1 MNTALKHRTA
11 TIISALSVLFIM
23 TGCGV
28 KIKYSFTGA
37 SIPVEAK
44 TISVATFQN
53 RASIVRLELSQ
64 ELTDALID
72 MCRAQTNLGMVTSG
86 GDLSFEGEITDYK
99 TQPLTVSGDEQ
110 AATNRFSITVKVR
123 YVNSFNTDNSYEQSF
138 TRYQDYDSGF
148 NLSDVEA
155 GLTEE
160 IVKMLV
166 EDIFNRA
173 FVNW

>member
-1 MNTALKHRTA
+1 MHKIVKIVVTMGLLALTA
-11 TIISALSVLFIM
+11 
-23 TGCGV
+23 GCGV

-53 RASIVRLELSQ
+53 RASLVVPGLTQ
-64 ELTDALID
+64 TLTDALID
-72 MCRAQTNLGMVTSG
+72 MCRAQTNLDMVSSG

-99 TQPLTVSGDEQ
+99 TQPLTVSGNEQ
-110 AATNRFSITVKVR
+110 AAMNRFSISVRIR
-123 YVNSFNTDNSYEQSF
+123 YVNSFNDENSYDQTF
-138 TRYQDYDSGF
+138 TRYQDYSSSLD
-148 NLSDVEA
+148 LSAVEA

-160 IVKMLV
+160 IVKMLI
-166 EDIFNRA
+166 EDIFNKA

>member
-1 MNTALKHRTA
+1 MHRVLKIAVPMVLLALA
-11 TIISALSVLFIM
+11 V
-23 TGCGV
+23 GCGL

-53 RASIVRLELSQ
+53 RASLVVPGLTQ
-64 ELTDALID
+64 TLTDALID
-72 MCRAQTNLGMVTSG
+72 MCRAQTNLDIETSG
-86 GDLSFEGEITDYK
+86 GDLSFEGEISDYK

-110 AATNRFSITVKVR
+110 AAMNRFSISVRIR
-123 YVNSFNTDNSYEQSF
+123 YVNSFNADQSFDQTF
-138 TRYQDYDSGF
+138 TRYQDYSSTL

-155 GLTEE
+155 SLTEE
-160 IVKMLV
+160 IVKMLI

>member
-1 MNTALKHRTA
+1 MHRITFIALTL
-11 TIISALSVLFIM
+11 ALFVAAV
-23 TGCGV
+23 GCGV

-44 TISVATFQN
+44 TLSVATFQN
-53 RASIVRLELSQ
+53 RASLVQPGLNQ
-64 ELTDALID
+64 TLTDALID
-72 MCRAQTNLGMVTSG
+72 MCRAQTNLEMVSSG

-110 AATNRFSITVKVR
+110 AAMNRFSITIRVK
-123 YVNSFNTDNSYEQSF
+123 YVNSFNTDNSYDLSF
-138 TRYQDYDSGF
+138 TKYQDYNSALD
-148 NLSDVEA
+148 LSAVEA

>member
-1 MNTALKHRTA
+1 MHRVLKIAVPMVLLALTA
-11 TIISALSVLFIM
+11 
-23 TGCGV
+23 GCGL

-53 RASIVRLELSQ
+53 RASLVVPGLTQ
-64 ELTDALID
+64 TLTDALID
-72 MCRAQTNLGMVTSG
+72 MCRAQTNLDIETSG

-110 AATNRFSITVKVR
+110 AAMNRFSLSVRIR
-123 YVNSFNTDNSYEQSF
+123 YVNSFNADQSFDQTF
-138 TRYQDYDSGF
+138 TRYQDYSSTL

-155 GLTEE
+155 SLTEE
-160 IVKMLV
+160 IVKMLI

>member
-1 MNTALKHRTA
+1 MHRFIKIAVPIVLLALTA
-11 TIISALSVLFIM
+11 
-23 TGCGV
+23 GCGL

-53 RASIVRLELSQ
+53 RASLVVPGLTQ
-64 ELTDALID
+64 TLTDALID
-72 MCRAQTNLGMVTSG
+72 MCRAQTNLDMATSG

-110 AATNRFSITVKVR
+110 AAMNRFSISVRIR
-123 YVNSFNTDNSYEQSF
+123 YVNSFNADQSFDQTF
-138 TRYQDYDSGF
+138 TRYQDYSSTL

-155 GLTEE
+155 SLTEE
-160 IVKMLV
+160 IVKMLI

>member
-1 MNTALKHRTA
+1 MHKIVKIVVPIVLLAVTA
-11 TIISALSVLFIM
+11 
-23 TGCGV
+23 GCGI

-37 SIPVEAK
+37 SIPVDAK

-53 RASIVRLELSQ
+53 RASLVVPGLTQ
-64 ELTDALID
+64 NLTDALID
-72 MCRAQTNLGMVTSG
+72 MCRAQTNLDMATSG

-99 TQPLTVSGDEQ
+99 TQPLTVSGNEQ
-110 AATNRFSITVKVR
+110 AAMNRFSISVRIR
-123 YVNSFNTDNSYEQSF
+123 YVNSFNADQSFDQTF
-138 TRYQDYDSGF
+138 TRYQDYSSAL

-155 GLTEE
+155 SLTEE
-160 IVKMLV
+160 IVKMLI

>member
-1 MNTALKHRTA
+1 MHKIVR
-11 TIISALSVLFIM
+11 IILPVVLLAVI

-53 RASIVRLELSQ
+53 RASLVVPGLTQ
-64 ELTDALID
+64 TVTDALID
-72 MCRAQTNLGMVTSG
+72 MCRAQTNLDIASSA

-110 AATNRFSITVKVR
+110 AAMNRFSISVRVR
-123 YVNSFNTDNSYEQSF
+123 YVNSFNADNSFDQTF
-138 TRYQDYDSGF
+138 TRYQDYNSAL
-148 NLSDVEA
+148 NLSDVEVS
-155 GLTEE
+155 LTEE
-160 IVKMLV
+160 IVKMLT

>member
-1 MNTALKHRTA
+1 MDRIVKILVPL
-11 TIISALSVLFIM
+11 ILLVLT
-23 TGCGV
+23 TGCGL

-53 RASIVRLELSQ
+53 RASLVVPGLTQTI
-64 ELTDALID
+64 TDALID
-72 MCRAQTNLGMVTSG
+72 MCRAQTNLDMTSSG

-99 TQPLTVSGDEQ
+99 TQPLTVSGNEQ
-110 AATNRFSITVKVR
+110 AAMNRFSISVRVR
-123 YVNSFNTDNSYEQSF
+123 YVNGFNTDNSYDQTF
-138 TRYQDYDSGF
+138 TRYQDYSSTLD
-148 NLSDVEA
+148 LSAVEA
-155 GLTEE
+155 SLTEE
-160 IVKMLV
+160 IVKMLI

>member
-1 MNTALKHRTA
+1 MHRVLKIAVPMVLLALTA
-11 TIISALSVLFIM
+11 
-23 TGCGV
+23 GCGL

-53 RASIVRLELSQ
+53 RASLVVPGLTQ
-64 ELTDALID
+64 TLTDALID
-72 MCRAQTNLGMVTSG
+72 MCRAQTNLGIETSG

-110 AATNRFSITVKVR
+110 AAMNRFSISVRIR
-123 YVNSFNTDNSYEQSF
+123 YVNSFNADQSFDQTF
-138 TRYQDYDSGF
+138 TRYQDYSSTL

-155 GLTEE
+155 SLTEE
-160 IVKMLV
+160 IVKMLI

>member
-1 MNTALKHRTA
+1 MLKTRGIILTLALLVITV
-11 TIISALSVLFIM
+11 S
-23 TGCGV
+23 CGV

-53 RASIVRLELSQ
+53 RASLVQPGLSQ
-64 ELTDALID
+64 TLTDALID
-72 MCRAQTNLGMVTSG
+72 MCRAQTNLNIVSSG
-86 GDLSFEGEITDYK
+86 GDLSFEGDISDYK
-99 TQPLTVSGDEQ
+99 TQTLTVSGDEQ
-110 AATNRFSITVKVR
+110 AAANRFSITIRVK
-123 YVNSFNTDNSYEQSF
+123 YVNSFNTDNSYEQTF
-138 TRYQDYDSGF
+138 TRYQDYNSAL

-160 IVKMLV
+160 IVKMIV

>member
-1 MNTALKHRTA
+1 MHRFVKIALPV
-11 TIISALSVLFIM
+11 VLLTLM
-23 TGCGV
+23 AGCGL

-44 TISVATFQN
+44 TVSVATFQN
-53 RASIVRLELSQ
+53 RASLVVPGLTQ
-64 ELTDALID
+64 TLTDALFD
-72 MCRAQTNLGMVTSG
+72 MCRAQTNLDIATSG
-86 GDLSFEGEITDYK
+86 GDLGFEGEITDYK

-110 AATNRFSITVKVR
+110 AAMNRFSISVRIR
-123 YVNSFNTDNSYEQSF
+123 YVNSFNTDLSFDQTF
-138 TRYQDYDSGF
+138 TRYQDYSSTL

-155 GLTEE
+155 SLTEE
-160 IVKMLV
+160 IVKMLI